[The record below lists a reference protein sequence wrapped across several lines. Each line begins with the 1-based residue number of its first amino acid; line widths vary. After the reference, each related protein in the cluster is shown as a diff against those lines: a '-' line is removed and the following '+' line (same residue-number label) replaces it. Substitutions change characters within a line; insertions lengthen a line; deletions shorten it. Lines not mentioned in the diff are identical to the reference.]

1 MTAGINIGRFTIKR
15 VYRKELCTGLTRR
28 SDGRIRLIED
38 SAQNQRQRLQTF
50 ETEAMGFTSQ
60 LYRVALRLC
69 RDKAKAEDLV
79 QETYLQAWRSF
90 HRFEQGTNL
99 RAWLYKIMFN
109 VYYSSQRREKLQYAG
124 TEETIAQTIAYDPP
138 TPQQLTDE
146 EVLAALE
153 RLPKDFQIPILLADV
168 EELSYREVADAM
180 GIPIGTVMS
189 RLHRGRKLLR
199 TELTGYARNAGYR
212 ISN

>member
-1 MTAGINIGRFTIKR
+1 M
-15 VYRKELCTGLTRR
+15 
-28 SDGRIRLIED
+28 IED
-38 SAQNQRQRLQTF
+38 SAQNQLQRLQAF
-50 ETEAMGFTSQ
+50 ETEALVFTSQ

-109 VYYSSQRREKLQYAG
+109 VYYSGQRRQKLQFVG
-124 TEETIAQTIAYDPP
+124 TEEIIAETIAYDPP

-168 EELSYREVADAM
+168 EELSYREIADAM
-180 GIPIGTVMS
+180 EIPMGTVMS

-212 ISN
+212 ISK